1 MKKGQMGMIKILV
14 VMILHVDSS
23 RMAMIKFCLYQDI
36 GRQQRE
42 LMTTGKAES
51 PDVLVQFYCQL

>member
-23 RMAMIKFCLYQDI
+23 RMAMIKFLPVSRYWLPTERVDDHWKGGI
-36 GRQQRE
+36 
-42 LMTTGKAES
+42 S
-51 PDVLVQFYCQL
+51 